1 MSDLDS
7 LQIEIIS
14 DSKKAEDAINSL
26 ISGLENL
33 NDALKGL
40 DVSKIT
46 AFTNAVSKL
55 SNIGS
60 TTNTTSKALRGMS
73 NQLSKTFGIKSKE
86 GIKDLN
92 VALNDFYEATKRSSK
107 DSSLPT
113 QQMYVDSA
121 KALHK
126 AITENA
132 SYKKEL
138 RDDVRIVKDFYDAQ
152 KANGSVFSLKGYK
165 DLFDDK
171 TWAEYKKSLGS
182 VFTFKKFSNE
192 QGVGDIENFFSSLY
206 KRIPDKA
213 FFSDTQNPLD
223 TAEAI
228 KTLVNYLDE
237 ARNSTLRYKE
247 AVDSQVISG
256 NEAKEGV
263 IAIGEQLKAL
273 VREQNEFSGENGL
286 KGVVSAMQALGSVKL
301 PDMTG
306 VADAVKALNSNPP
319 SNTAKAV
326 ADIKSSDAQD
336 YFYKI
341 EDTAKGTALAIRDV
355 GTTALALADQFKPVE
370 EAMKNAFDNQKVEEF
385 KNTVDSIPSDPLNN
399 VAESAK
405 KIISPIEQALE
416 TMREMKK
423 LISDMENGK
432 TPFDLGDYQ
441 NAIKMYDQASDK
453 VSDFKKKLTEPPKE
467 VGMADVLENLI
478 ALGEALEKVSQKF
491 GMLANTGIKLF
502 KGLVTPLKWAA
513 NEYVEKFENMKAS
526 VDGFVKR
533 FQKGMDK
540 ISQFWKRTMK
550 TFTFMIVR
558 KVFTAII
565 KEVGNAV
572 QSLAMWSNAM
582 GTAFNNDISLMV
594 ADFQYLGRSIISV
607 FAPLLN
613 TIAPIIDAIVDKIA
627 TLISYIGMLFAAL
640 GGGTSFTK
648 AKKNVTNYA
657 ESLDSASKSAKN
669 LTMGIDELNILN
681 EKSGGGGAKPYD
693 GWEDGWE
700 QVEIPAWILNLSDFF
715 KKLWD
720 DFFAPLKEA
729 WERAKQYL
737 IDGFKTMINSIKQL
751 LADIGR
757 DFLEMWNQEKTIRM
771 FEQILKIFGDL
782 MRVVRELAN
791 NFDEAWNKGQVGLR
805 IFENLR
811 DIAAI
816 LVDHV
821 RNVSYYMI
829 GWAKEIDFSPML
841 ESFEKMTKKL
851 KPLADF
857 VGGVFEDVMKDGILK
872 YIEFLIKDA
881 IPHLEDTIGEV
892 ADAFSFKK
900 MRKQLKPL
908 WAEIEGMFENIHTG
922 ITSTI
927 GNIGKEIAKFT
938 NSRTFEMFLQNI
950 IDLTNEITS
959 ARVEKVL
966 TGLAQG
972 ILAIAKAVVDFVNSD
987 IFQGFI
993 KFIGDW
999 IDKHSSD
1006 DIAGILTKI
1015 AGAIAVFKFAEFTT
1029 GKLSGFLNFLTTLT
1043 AMKNLVNIASDLGHL
1058 SGRITEVGVAA
1069 SAHKITSYAEG
1080 FSLLGTKI
1088 VNLPSALGSLGTAF
1102 LDLHN
1107 HIGLVTKTLG
1117 LLFVGFE
1124 EFKHVSK
1131 NVENLTLALNGDDSK
1146 SLNSSLLGVVATVG
1160 VAALAFTALLGF
1172 PAGLIATGVVGAIA
1186 AIKGISDAVE
1196 QINFEH
1202 MTDAIMTQG
1211 ETTVDHAREWYQE
1224 TTAIVSEYTNKWIDI
1239 ERDLTQDRSDINE
1252 YAKSIEGLNIA
1263 IQNNKEATATMA
1275 DTLVG
1280 KYESLGSAI
1289 TNYIDKSTDS
1299 IITSLLA
1306 QRAYLESQGEST
1318 EKIDKMIAEIY
1329 QNADAEKNAITGA
1342 IDNLREAYKA
1352 YEEEVEKSGATSDAA
1367 IEKYGEYVQAATAAD
1382 EAVKT
1387 YVSDVNSVDVTEG
1400 VKKITEL
1407 GETLDLSQYTHDEEG
1422 LAQAKQDIERNL
1434 DEIQATF
1441 TEEMGKVNQTYTD
1454 RVNELDQYAKEHPW
1468 FTEDMYDESI
1478 ANIERETAEAR
1489 DTLISSTGEALDLY
1503 SNNLSQGFAK
1513 VAEQADKDWENK
1525 GWWEKTFG
1533 IDKQAYIQQ
1542 QIQTY
1547 ADNLVTGD
1555 AGLSGKLTD
1564 AYKDLY
1570 EYLPDA
1576 VSPDVEAAMQ
1586 GILENQGTFFITYSD
1601 GTQALMVDRSTD
1613 MLQAVLD
1620 AANQVD
1626 FNTPASVFGDEE
1638 SKALD
1643 SALENI
1649 QYDEKGF
1656 KINTEIGNSLLDN
1669 VSSATEPAAQVANE
1683 IAETLDTETATA
1695 IEGST
1700 NLESSMHDYGYNA
1713 GEALGKGIEDS
1724 AEGLKTVINW
1734 WFGKI
1739 DDWIHGGRDGGNE
1752 DLPFGSPNKKT
1763 KEYGAETVEGFNLG
1777 ITTNASTSIT
1787 AIGTWFTYINAA
1799 IKNKLGEVKT
1809 TFNTMLTSI
1818 FSGTGWDYNS
1828 PITTLF
1834 TNVTSAIS
1842 NNLTVLGTTMTGTM
1856 LPEFVNTYLMPFF
1869 SQETWQPLFD
1879 MLREVFVYQLEDF
1892 KTWFTES
1899 MSEWWE
1905 NDLTAIFKAEK
1916 WNAEIFTPL
1925 SENIKSQ
1932 FEKFKTWW
1940 NKSMNDWWKDKVVF
1954 WFKSAKWDEEIYTPL
1969 KENLHKHF
1977 DNFIEYWDKS
1987 MNTWWK
1993 DKVLFWFKTLKW
2005 DEEIYT
2011 PLKDNLHKHW
2021 DAFIKWWDES
2031 LNKWW
2036 DEHVLVWFKDELW
2049 DNDIYN
2055 PIKENLYGHFESFL
2069 RWWDEALDDWWTNHV
2084 KPYFEAE
2091 KWAEQFDNVHE
2102 QADDSFGK
2110 VKEVIDECMSNA
2122 SDAVSEACEGMANSL
2137 TKLIELIGNVEMNVK
2152 NFGKIGG
2159 NVSFNYVQEFAS
2171 GGFPTMGS
2179 LFLAGENGAGAE
2191 LVGNVGGKTGVV
2203 SNGEI
2208 TGIADAVYA
2217 TGNQES
2223 ELLTQL
2229 LQVTQSLLD
2238 KDPVVIGDRDIAQM
2252 AQNGQSQM
2260 GMSIIS

>member
-1 MSDLDS
+1 MDLDA
-7 LQIEIIS
+7 LQIQIES
-14 DSKKAEDAINSL
+14 DSNKAAEAINSL

-33 NDALKGL
+33 NNALKGL

-73 NQLSKTFGIKSKE
+73 NQLSKTFGIKSKD

-152 KANGSVFSLKGYK
+152 KATGSVFYLKGYK
-165 DLFDDK
+165 DLFDKK
-171 TWAEYKKSLGS
+171 TWDEYKQSLGS

-192 QGVGDIENFFSSLY
+192 QGVGDIENFFAGLH
-206 KRIPDKA
+206 KDLPIKE
-213 FFSDTQNPLD
+213 FFSDRENPLD

-228 KTLVNYLDE
+228 KKLVEYLEE
-237 ARNSTLRYKE
+237 AKNSTLSYAKAQE
-247 AVDSQVISG
+247 EQVISG

-263 IAIGEQLKAL
+263 IAIGEELKAL
-273 VREQNEFSGENGL
+273 VRQQNEFSGENGL
-286 KGVVSAMQALGSVKL
+286 KGVVTAMQALGAVKM

-306 VADAVKALNSNPP
+306 VADAVKALNANP
-319 SNTAKAV
+319 STNTAKAV
-326 ADIKSSDAQD
+326 ADIGNNASNSAKQVEELTGKLDKVQRVIEGNEVKDYQRGFTMKDAPTTPSVEYPPAVIQTVTEQAQAFQEKLLPAVVDTVNATNELYSSMSNTSAVESAYDALYEKILEIKRAMFEGGATNEKWFVPEQGQNPSFNRESLGFISDIKSSDAQD

-355 GTTALALADQFKPVE
+355 GTTALASADQFKPVE

-385 KNTVDSIPSDPLNN
+385 KNTVDSIPSEPLND

-405 KIISPIEQALE
+405 KVISPIEQALD

-423 LISDMENGK
+423 LISDMESGK
-432 TPFDLGDYQ
+432 TPFDLGEYQ

-453 VSDFKKKLTEPPKE
+453 VSDFKKKLTEQPKE
-467 VGMADVLENLI
+467 VGMADVIENLV

-502 KGLVTPLKWAA
+502 KGLATPLKWAA
-513 NEYVEKFENMKAS
+513 NEYVEKFENMKANL
-526 VDGFVKR
+526 DGFVKR

-681 EKSGGGGAKPYD
+681 DSKGGGGSKPYD
-693 GWEDGWE
+693 GWEDAWE
-700 QVEIPAWILNLSDFF
+700 EVEIPDWITDLSDKIKGIF
-715 KKLWD
+715 KDL
-720 DFFAPLKEA
+720 FSPIKEA
-729 WERAKQYL
+729 WENAKDYVLSGWKYMTEQMKL
-737 IDGFKTMINSIKQL
+737 L
-751 LADIGR
+751 LADVWR
-757 DFLEMWNQEKTIRM
+757 DFLRVWQSETVVNI
-771 FEQILKIFGDL
+771 FETFFNIIGD
-782 MRVVRELAN
+782 MERVIGNLAS
-791 NFDEAWNKGQVGLR
+791 NFRDAWNDADAGYNILL
-805 IFENLR
+805 NL
-811 DIAAI
+811 AKVVET
-816 LVDHV
+816 LLGHV
-821 RNVSYYMI
+821 RNVTEYMI
-829 GWAKEIDFSPML
+829 EWSAGVTFYDLVHSVEDLPA
-841 ESFEKMTKKL
+841 SFIK
-851 KPLADF
+851 LADF
-857 VGGVFEDVMKDGILK
+857 LGGVFEDVMKNIVLK
-872 YIEFLIKDA
+872 YIEWMIEEG
-881 IPHLEDTIGEV
+881 IPHFNHMLTDLINSFNFDKIRQDLVPLEE
-892 ADAFSFKK
+892 S
-900 MRKQLKPL
+900 
-908 WAEIEGMFENIHTG
+908 IESLMEKLHTAV
-922 ITSTI
+922 TNTI
-927 GNIGKEIAKFT
+927 GNLGKQVAEFT
-938 NSRTFEMFLQNI
+938 NS
-950 IDLTNEITS
+950 
-959 ARVEKVL
+959 EKFTLFMERLADIMDRISEKDIEKLL
-966 TGLAQG
+966 TGIGQG
-972 ILAIAKAVVDFVNSD
+972 ILRIADKLVDFVNSD
-987 IFQGFI
+987 TFLAF
-993 KFIGDW
+993 
-999 IDKHSSD
+999 IDKLDKWYDNVSED
-1006 DIAGILTKI
+1006 DIAGLLEKI
-1015 AGAIAVFKFAEFTT
+1015 AFAIGLFKFAEFTS
-1029 GKLSGFLNFLTTLT
+1029 SGL
-1043 AMKNLVNIASDLGHL
+1043 A
-1058 SGRITEVGVAA
+1058 
-1069 SAHKITSYAEG
+1069 G
-1080 FSLLGTKI
+1080 FFSFATILMSLHNLGTISAELGSIATSLEGVGAGGAAAGGGMSAFSSSLGPVALAVGLVVVSIYSIIESFGGLDGTIQEIKRRFDELKAKFNEVKEHI
-1088 VNLPSALGSLGTAF
+1088 IQFAEKLNISEHVETLKQNFQGVLDALGTLKNYWTMVFDF
-1102 LDLHN
+1102 LQKKIENFMSRMEVIIEVVLILVDAVIQALAGLLKMVEGIILIFSGLTDCIYGVIEVFKG
-1107 HIGLVTKTLG
+1107 IGL
-1117 LLFVGFE
+1117 
-1124 EFKHVSK
+1124 
-1131 NVENLTLALNGDDSK
+1131 
-1146 SLNSSLLGVVATVG
+1146 
-1160 VAALAFTALLGF
+1160 
-1172 PAGLIATGVVGAIA
+1172 I
-1186 AIKGISDAVE
+1186 IKG
-1196 QINFEH
+1196 
-1202 MTDAIMTQG
+1202 
-1211 ETTVDHAREWYQE
+1211 
-1224 TTAIVSEYTNKWIDI
+1224 
-1239 ERDLTQDRSDINE
+1239 
-1252 YAKSIEGLNIA
+1252 
-1263 IQNNKEATATMA
+1263 
-1275 DTLVG
+1275 
-1280 KYESLGSAI
+1280 
-1289 TNYIDKSTDS
+1289 
-1299 IITSLLA
+1299 
-1306 QRAYLESQGEST
+1306 
-1318 EKIDKMIAEIY
+1318 
-1329 QNADAEKNAITGA
+1329 
-1342 IDNLREAYKA
+1342 
-1352 YEEEVEKSGATSDAA
+1352 
-1367 IEKYGEYVQAATAAD
+1367 
-1382 EAVKT
+1382 
-1387 YVSDVNSVDVTEG
+1387 
-1400 VKKITEL
+1400 
-1407 GETLDLSQYTHDEEG
+1407 
-1422 LAQAKQDIERNL
+1422 
-1434 DEIQATF
+1434 
-1441 TEEMGKVNQTYTD
+1441 
-1454 RVNELDQYAKEHPW
+1454 
-1468 FTEDMYDESI
+1468 
-1478 ANIERETAEAR
+1478 
-1489 DTLISSTGEALDLY
+1489 
-1503 SNNLSQGFAK
+1503 
-1513 VAEQADKDWENK
+1513 
-1525 GWWEKTFG
+1525 
-1533 IDKQAYIQQ
+1533 
-1542 QIQTY
+1542 
-1547 ADNLVTGD
+1547 LVTGD
-1555 AGLSGKLTD
+1555 FTTLQEGVATL
-1564 AYKDLY
+1564 
-1570 EYLPDA
+1570 
-1576 VSPDVEAAMQ
+1576 
-1586 GILENQGTFFITYSD
+1586 SD
-1601 GTQALMVDRSTD
+1601 GFFNFGQGVDKI
-1613 MLQAVLD
+1613 V
-1620 AANQVD
+1620 
-1626 FNTPASVFGDEE
+1626 
-1638 SKALD
+1638 
-1643 SALENI
+1643 
-1649 QYDEKGF
+1649 KG
-1656 KINTEIGNSLLDN
+1656 
-1669 VSSATEPAAQVANE
+1669 
-1683 IAETLDTETATA
+1683 AETAWQGFVETLLGLFDGIMTGF
-1695 IEGST
+1695 EKLFTGMM
-1700 NLESSMHDYGYNA
+1700 ESFGGFV
-1713 GEALGKGIEDS
+1713 GEWGK
-1724 AEGLKTVINW
+1724 A
-1734 WFGKI
+1734 I
-1739 DDWIHGGRDGGNE
+1739 DDWWTNSVAPWFTFEKWAKLGDDLVNGIFGGISRTWESAKDTAGAVGKWILDKFRKDTDSHSPSRE
-1752 DLPFGSPNKKT
+1752 ADKIGQDVVAGLMLPFTEKNLIQVSKFTTEFLNIFRVGLSPDKFKGIGD
-1763 KEYGAETVEGFNLG
+1763 GAMDGMLVSISSSFPSFERAIQELFII
-1777 ITTNASTSIT
+1777 ITQ
-1787 AIGTWFTYINAA
+1787 AIHT
-1799 IKNKLGEVKT
+1799 
-1809 TFNTMLTSI
+1809 
-1818 FSGTGWDYNS
+1818 
-1828 PITTLF
+1828 
-1834 TNVTSAIS
+1834 
-1842 NNLTVLGTTMTGTM
+1842 NLTVLGTTMIGTM

-1925 SENIKSQ
+1925 SENLKSQ
-1932 FEKFKTWW
+1932 FEKFKSWW

-1954 WFKSAKWDEEIYTPL
+1954 WFKSAKWDEEIYSPL

-2069 RWWDEALDDWWTNHV
+2069 RWWDESLDDWWTNHV

-2152 NFGKIGG
+2152 NFGSIGG
-2159 NVSFNYVQEFAS
+2159 NVSFNYSGQFAS